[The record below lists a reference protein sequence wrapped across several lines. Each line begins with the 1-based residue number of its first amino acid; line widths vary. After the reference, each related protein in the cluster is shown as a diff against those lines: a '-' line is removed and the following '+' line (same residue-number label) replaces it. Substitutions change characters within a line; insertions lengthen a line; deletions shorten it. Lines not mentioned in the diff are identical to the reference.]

1 MPGLR
6 VGHAGLRTCTDSRAG
21 ALTGTTVVL
30 CPSGGAVAGV
40 DVRGAAPGTR
50 ETDLLDPHRL
60 VERIHALVLTGGSA
74 YGLAAVDGVMSR
86 LEAAGIGHPVGAE
99 PHEVVPI
106 VPAAV
111 CFDLGRGGDFG
122 ARPTAATGAEAYD
135 VAASASGVGPVG
147 QGVVGA
153 GTGAVVGGLKGGIGS
168 ASVVLPA
175 VVPAVV
181 VPAVV
186 PAEPDGAA
194 GGGAGG
200 GEAGGGEAG
209 GGAGEVGGA
218 VGSGARGVGSG
229 AGEAGSGAGRIAG
242 EVTVAALVV
251 LNAAGSAIDPGT
263 GELYGARFGLPGEFA
278 HLGRPDPA
286 QLAASLDSGV
296 LRAGPVVALRA
307 TTLAIIATDAT
318 LTPAQ
323 TTLLAQM
330 GADGLARAVR
340 PVHTMVDGDTTFAL
354 ATGSG
359 PVPSL
364 ESMHGILAA
373 AADCVSRA
381 IVHAALAAE
390 TVRTPAGEWL
400 SYTDALPTA
409 LR

>member
-1 MPGLR
+1 MAGLRAGPTNGLTDVPGLR
-6 VGHAGLRTCTDSRAG
+6 VGHAGLLTGSRDRAG

-30 CPSGGAVAGV
+30 CPPGGAVAGV

-60 VERIHALVLTGGSA
+60 VERVHALVLTGGSA

-86 LEAAGIGHPVGAE
+86 LEAAGIGHPVGTG

-122 ARPTAATGAEAYD
+122 ARPTAVTGAEAYD
-135 VAASASGVGPVG
+135 AAVADSGAGPVA

-153 GTGAVVGGLKGGIGS
+153 GTGAAVGGLKGGIGT
-168 ASVVLPA
+168 ASVVLPSED
-175 VVPAVV
+175 VP
-181 VPAVV
+181 
-186 PAEPDGAA
+186 
-194 GGGAGG
+194 
-200 GEAGGGEAG
+200 
-209 GGAGEVGGA
+209 
-218 VGSGARGVGSG
+218 
-229 AGEAGSGAGRIAG
+229 
-242 EVTVAALVV
+242 VTVAALVV
-251 LNAAGSAIDPGT
+251 LNAAGSAVDPAT
-263 GELYGARFGLPGEFA
+263 GELYGARFGLAGEFA

-286 QLAASLDSGV
+286 ELAAALDSGV
-296 LRAGPVVALRA
+296 LRAGPAVALRA

-318 LTPAQ
+318 LNPAQ

-354 ATGSG
+354 ATGVR
-359 PVPSL
+359 PVPTFEAVHS
-364 ESMHGILAA
+364 ILAA

-390 TVRTPAGEWL
+390 TVRTPAGEWP
-400 SYTDALPTA
+400 SYPDLLPTA
-409 LR
+409 LAR

>member
-1 MPGLR
+1 LTDVPGLR
-6 VGHAGLRTCTDSRAG
+6 VGHAGVRTCTETRAG

-30 CPSGGAVAGV
+30 CPPGGAVAGV

-60 VERIHALVLTGGSA
+60 VERVHALVLTGGSA

-99 PHEVVPI
+99 PHQVVPI

-135 VAASASGVGPVG
+135 VAASASGVGAVA

-153 GTGAVVGGLKGGIGS
+153 GTGAAVGGLKGGIGT

-175 VVPAVV
+175 VL
-181 VPAVV
+181 
-186 PAEPDGAA
+186 PAESDGAA
-194 GGGAGG
+194 GGGAGAPSG
-200 GEAGGGEAG
+200 EIGSGAGEAGGAVGSGAG
-209 GGAGEVGGA
+209 GVGSGAGEVGGA
-218 VGSGARGVGSG
+218 VGSGAGG
-229 AGEAGSGAGRIAG
+229 AG

-278 HLGRPDPA
+278 NLGRPDPA
-286 QLAASLDSGV
+286 QLAASLASGV
-296 LRAGPVVALRA
+296 LRAGPVAALRA

-354 ATGSG
+354 ATGGG
-359 PVPSL
+359 PVPSF

-390 TVRTPAGEWL
+390 TVRTPAGEWPG
-400 SYTDALPTA
+400 YTDALPTA

>member
-1 MPGLR
+1 LTDVPGLR
-6 VGHAGLRTCTDSRAG
+6 VGHAGLRTCTPTRAG
-21 ALTGTTVVL
+21 SLTGTTVVL
-30 CPSGGAVAGV
+30 CPPGGAVAGV

-60 VERIHALVLTGGSA
+60 VERVHALVLTGGSA

-86 LEAAGIGHPVGAE
+86 LEAAGSGHRVGAE

-122 ARPTAATGAEAYD
+122 ARPTAVTGAEAYD
-135 VAASASGVGPVG
+135 AAASPSGTGSVA

-153 GTGAVVGGLKGGIGS
+153 GTGAAVGGLKGGIGT
-168 ASVVLPA
+168 ASVRLP
-175 VVPAVV
+175 
-181 VPAVV
+181 
-186 PAEPDGAA
+186 
-194 GGGAGG
+194 
-200 GEAGGGEAG
+200 EA
-209 GGAGEVGGA
+209 
-218 VGSGARGVGSG
+218 
-229 AGEAGSGAGRIAG
+229 
-242 EVTVAALVV
+242 VTVAALVV
-251 LNAAGSAIDPGT
+251 LNAAGSAVDPAS
-263 GELYGARFGLPGEFA
+263 GELYGARFGLPGEFG
-278 HLGRPDPA
+278 HLGRPDPGEFTA
-286 QLAASLDSGV
+286 LLSRGI
-296 LRAGPVVALRA
+296 LRAGPAVALRA

-323 TTLLAQM
+323 TTMLAQM

-359 PVPSL
+359 PVPTF
-364 ESMHGILAA
+364 ESVHAILAA

-400 SYTDALPTA
+400 SYAEALPSA
-409 LR
+409 LT